1 MMKLYIA
8 LSVVL
13 LLLFSGCGNK
23 PKPGEDDTLTSGTI
37 TIAVD
42 ETFRPIAE
50 EELQVFHALTPDAT
64 VHPVYCSEVKA
75 MKLLLADSVRLAI
88 TTRQLTRQEMAFF
101 NDKKFFPVSVKM
113 ATDGL
118 ALIVNKQNADSLI
131 TVEQFKEILTGKI
144 TDWKQ
149 LNPDSR
155 LGALQLVF

>member
-64 VHPVYCSEVKA
+64 VHPVYCSEVTHKDLSLKYDFFSTKISLTHPA
-75 MKLLLADSVRLAI
+75 SQYTTVKYTNQI
-88 TTRQLTRQEMAFF
+88 TAFAAREMASFRF
-101 NDKKFFPVSVKM
+101 SP
-113 ATDGL
+113 
-118 ALIVNKQNADSLI
+118 
-131 TVEQFKEILTGKI
+131 
-144 TDWKQ
+144 
-149 LNPDSR
+149 
-155 LGALQLVF
+155 

>member
-8 LSVVL
+8 LSIVL

-88 TTRQLTRQEMAFF
+88 TTRQLTRQEWHFSMTRNSF
-101 NDKKFFPVSVKM
+101 
-113 ATDGL
+113 L
-118 ALIVNKQNADSLI
+118 YL
-131 TVEQFKEILTGKI
+131 
-144 TDWKQ
+144 
-149 LNPDSR
+149 
-155 LGALQLVF
+155 

>member
-50 EELQVFHALTPDAT
+50 EELQVFHA
-64 VHPVYCSEVKA
+64 
-75 MKLLLADSVRLAI
+75 
-88 TTRQLTRQEMAFF
+88 
-101 NDKKFFPVSVKM
+101 
-113 ATDGL
+113 
-118 ALIVNKQNADSLI
+118 
-131 TVEQFKEILTGKI
+131 
-144 TDWKQ
+144 
-149 LNPDSR
+149 
-155 LGALQLVF
+155 

>member
-75 MKLLLADSVRLAI
+75 MKQNQGLNAL
-88 TTRQLTRQEMAFF
+88 MYF
-101 NDKKFFPVSVKM
+101 NRAYCEPQPM
-113 ATDGL
+113 
-118 ALIVNKQNADSLI
+118 N
-131 TVEQFKEILTGKI
+131 
-144 TDWKQ
+144 
-149 LNPDSR
+149 
-155 LGALQLVF
+155 

>member
-1 MMKLYIA
+1 MKLYIA

-75 MKLLLADSVRLAI
+75 MKHFVGGQC
-88 TTRQLTRQEMAFF
+88 TFGYNHE
-101 NDKKFFPVSVKM
+101 
-113 ATDGL
+113 ATD
-118 ALIVNKQNADSLI
+118 S
-131 TVEQFKEILTGKI
+131 TGNGI
-144 TDWKQ
+144 FQ
-149 LNPDSR
+149 
-155 LGALQLVF
+155 

>member
-23 PKPGEDDTLTSGTI
+23 PKPGEDDTLISGTI

-64 VHPVYCSEVKA
+64 VHPVYCSEVEA

-101 NDKKFFPVSVKM
+101 NDK
-113 ATDGL
+113 
-118 ALIVNKQNADSLI
+118 
-131 TVEQFKEILTGKI
+131 EILSCICKDGNGWFSF
-144 TDWKQ
+144 DSKQ
-149 LNPDSR
+149 AKCRFINYS
-155 LGALQLVF
+155 

>member
-50 EELQVFHALTPDAT
+50 GIPCINAGCYRASSLLQ
-64 VHPVYCSEVKA
+64 
-75 MKLLLADSVRLAI
+75 
-88 TTRQLTRQEMAFF
+88 
-101 NDKKFFPVSVKM
+101 
-113 ATDGL
+113 
-118 ALIVNKQNADSLI
+118 
-131 TVEQFKEILTGKI
+131 
-144 TDWKQ
+144 
-149 LNPDSR
+149 
-155 LGALQLVF
+155 

>member
-1 MMKLYIA
+1 MKLYIA

-37 TIAVD
+37 TMAIAVD

-101 NDKKFFPVSVKM
+101 SMTRNSF
-113 ATDGL
+113 L
-118 ALIVNKQNADSLI
+118 YL
-131 TVEQFKEILTGKI
+131 
-144 TDWKQ
+144 
-149 LNPDSR
+149 
-155 LGALQLVF
+155 